1 MGDYISRDK
10 VIEAID
16 NITWW
21 KCRNGSMER
30 GAQSSEYA
38 WFKAQ
43 DVYAAIENIPGET
56 YPRETWLNRVH
67 KLLPNMD
74 AADVIKALCPDSLFG
89 KEQTNFPQ
97 TEGIC
102 PSWSDGNCLKCW
114 TSPVPNFDD

>member
-10 VIEAID
+10 VIDAID
-16 NITWW
+16 NVTWW
-21 KCRNGSMER
+21 KCRNGNMEM

-43 DVYAAIENIPGET
+43 DVYAAIANIPGET
-56 YPRETWLNRVH
+56 YPQETWLSRAH

-74 AADVIKALCPDSLFG
+74 AADVIEALCPDSLFG

-97 TEGIC
+97 AEGIC
-102 PSWSDGNCLKCW
+102 PSWSDCNCLKCW
-114 TSPVPNFDD
+114 TSPVPTFDD

>member
-1 MGDYISRDK
+1 MVDYISRDK
-10 VIEAID
+10 VIEAIN

-21 KCRNGSMER
+21 KCRNGNMER

-43 DVYAAIENIPGET
+43 DVYAAIANIPGET
-56 YPRETWLNRVH
+56 YPRETWLSRAH

-74 AADVIKALCPDSLFG
+74 AADVIEALCPDSLFG

-97 TEGIC
+97 AEGIC
-102 PSWSDGNCLKCW
+102 PSWPDCNCWTCW
-114 TSPVPNFDD
+114 TSPVPTFDD